1 MVFMNIIPATY
12 SKSISRDTNFS
23 NYFLT
28 VDAYSNIPKLYRLE
42 NITHEEVM
50 DKLNMFQA
58 RFGKV
63 DEFGWWDIQ
72 RTQTD
77 AVTQFNSKEF
87 QEGPSIRGGKLA
99 LAAPDHQEMNSQS
112 EVIWQTLRTIAH

>member
-1 MVFMNIIPATY
+1 MNIIPATY

-63 DEFGWWDIQ
+63 HEFG
-72 RTQTD
+72 
-77 AVTQFNSKEF
+77 
-87 QEGPSIRGGKLA
+87 
-99 LAAPDHQEMNSQS
+99 
-112 EVIWQTLRTIAH
+112 